1 MIKTIRVSEKGQI
14 AIPQIIREQMGIQ
27 QGDEL
32 VLLQIEGRILL
43 EKAQK
48 TEEKLLDNFK
58 DILKFSE
65 KSLTEVWDN
74 KEDEIWS
81 KYLG

>member
-1 MIKTIRVSEKGQI
+1 MIKTLRVSEKGQI

-48 TEEKLLDNFK
+48 TEEKLKGNFK
-58 DILKFSE
+58 DILSFSE
-65 KSLTEVWDN
+65 QSLREVWDN
-74 KEDEIWS
+74 EEDEIWS
-81 KYLG
+81 QYLK

>member
-1 MIKTIRVSEKGQI
+1 MIKTLRVSEKGQI
-14 AIPQIIREQMGIQ
+14 VIPQIIREQMGIQ

-48 TEEKLLDNFK
+48 TEEKLKGNFK
-58 DILKFSE
+58 DILSFSE
-65 KSLTEVWDN
+65 QSLREVWDN
-74 KEDEIWS
+74 EEDEIWS
-81 KYLG
+81 QYLK

>member
-65 KSLTEVWDN
+65 QSLTEVWDN
-74 KEDEIWS
+74 KEDKIWS
-81 KYLG
+81 QYLK